1 MPIRIS
7 CDCGRALR
15 LRDECAGKR
24 IRCPECQKVLAVPEA
39 VVETSGFNVEQ
50 NPKPN
55 QSVSTRPKEPPIP
68 VRPPRDDDDE
78 DNRPRAK
85 RKPLSSDPMLKDYY
99 RRTAKPRRRG
109 PSIAVSPAV
118 ITGVL
123 MMVIAVV
130 WFVLAL
136 SLGWIFFY
144 PPVMFVL
151 GLVAVVKGF
160 MGYDED

>member
-1 MPIRIS
+1 M
-7 CDCGRALR
+7 D
-15 LRDECAGKR
+15 
-24 IRCPECQKVLAVPEA
+24 
-39 VVETSGFNVEQ
+39 
-50 NPKPN
+50 
-55 QSVSTRPKEPPIP
+55 RPMS
-68 VRPPRDDDDE
+68 R
-78 DNRPRAK
+78 
-85 RKPLSSDPMLKDYY
+85 Y
-99 RRTAKPRRRG
+99 RRLLA
-109 PSIAVSPAV
+109 
-118 ITGVL
+118 VL